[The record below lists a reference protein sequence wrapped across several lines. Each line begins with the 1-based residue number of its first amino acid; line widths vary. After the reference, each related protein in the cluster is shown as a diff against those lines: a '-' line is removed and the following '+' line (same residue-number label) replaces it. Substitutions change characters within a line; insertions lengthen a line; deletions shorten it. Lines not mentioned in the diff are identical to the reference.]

1 MHITLSSVKLSLY
14 VTNQVAAD
22 RMQSKVAF
30 VVQIQSIST
39 FWLLLTVELRIK
51 AWNINIAS
59 FLKEGQQS
67 SVRDSH
73 ALGWD

>member
-1 MHITLSSVKLSLY
+1 MHITLSRVKLSLY

-51 AWNINIAS
+51 A
-59 FLKEGQQS
+59 
-67 SVRDSH
+67 
-73 ALGWD
+73 